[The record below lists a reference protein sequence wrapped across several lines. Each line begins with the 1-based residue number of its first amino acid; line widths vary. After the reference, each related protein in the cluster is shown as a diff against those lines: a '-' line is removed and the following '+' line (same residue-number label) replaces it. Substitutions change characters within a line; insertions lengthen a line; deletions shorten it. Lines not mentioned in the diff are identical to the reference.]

1 VLTKTD
7 DVLSG
12 KHGKTGHFV
21 RFYDND
27 DMLLDEVAA
36 FADRSLGAG
45 GKAIVIA
52 TEAHRRALRL
62 RIGALA
68 HAQGRPDPQPEQLV
82 WMDAEEALASFMVDG
97 QPDRQRFQAVI
108 GDAVSRSGA
117 GCVRLHA
124 FGEMVALL
132 CARGLYEEAL
142 QLERLW
148 NELADRMAQ
157 STDFS
162 LFCAYPWSLFP
173 STKMANAFQQVCAEH
188 EHACADAAMALP
200 ADSDADV
207 RLIKLEQKVRA
218 LEAEVAR
225 RKETEAVLRQN
236 ERELS
241 DFVENAAEGLH
252 RVGADGT
259 ILWANKA
266 ELQMLGYR
274 WEEYVGHNI
283 AEFHADEPVIGNIL
297 CRLSAGETLYDQPA
311 RLRCKDGT
319 IKRVLIH
326 SNAHFE
332 NGKLCYTRCFT
343 RDATERHERD
353 MALAQRDR
361 ILLNAPVAAAL
372 LTGPDFTFRLANRS
386 YCELVG
392 RSGLEGKSFLQVFPE
407 LRDSEPRHLLEQVYR
422 SGRMAQVEE
431 LRIVLNGADGR
442 PHERF
447 LKFSLE
453 PLPVDEGG
461 EPGVILVA
469 VDVTE
474 HVRSRQHIERTHAE
488 RAELLAELTA
498 ASQAKDEFL
507 AMLGHELRNPLSPIV
522 TSLQLMRLRGEEGF
536 LREREII
543 ERQVGHLVRLVD
555 DLMDISRVT
564 RGKIDLKFERIDI
577 DQPLAKAIEMASL
590 LLEKRHHRLDVEIE
604 PGLAWEGDPVRL
616 AQVVS
621 NLLTN
626 AARYTEP
633 GGHVRLRAAREGA
646 DWLRISVLDDGVGMT
661 PELRAQVFDLFFQG
675 KRNIDRA
682 EGGLGIGLSL
692 VKNIVELHG
701 GRVEARSEG
710 QGRGSE
716 FVVVLPLLT
725 PGAGA
730 LDTLPAPQPAAPA
743 SRRRI
748 MLVDDNV
755 DGAETLARL
764 LGAHGHEVRVFHEPI
779 AALAAVRA
787 FLPDLAVL
795 DIGLPVLDG
804 YELARRM
811 RVLLNGHPCR
821 LVALTGYGQEADK
834 ARSGQAGFEHHLVKP
849 VNPDLV
855 VELVAS
861 SPGHPGASSS
871 ASAS

>member
-1 VLTKTD
+1 VLIKTD
-7 DVLSG
+7 DLLSG
-12 KHGKTGHFV
+12 KYGKTGHFV

-36 FADRSLGAG
+36 FVDQALGARG
-45 GKAIVIA
+45 RAIVIA
-52 TEAHRRALRL
+52 TAARRDALRL
-62 RIGALA
+62 RIDALA
-68 HAQGRPDPQPEQLV
+68 HAQGRPNPQPEQLV
-82 WMDAEEALASFMVDG
+82 WMDAEAALAGFMVDG
-97 QPDRQRFQAVI
+97 QPDRQRFDEVI
-108 GDAVSRSGA
+108 GGPVAAAGA
-117 GCVRLHA
+117 GGARLHA

-132 CARGLYEEAL
+132 CARGQYEAAL

-148 NELADRMAQ
+148 NELAHRI
-157 STDFS
+157 SHSIDFS

-173 STKMANAFQQVCAEH
+173 SVKVANAFQQVCAEH
-188 EHACADAAMALP
+188 EHACAEAETALP
-200 ADSDADV
+200 AGDAD
-207 RLIKLEQKVRA
+207 LKLLKLEQKVRA

-225 RKETEAVLRQN
+225 RKESEAVLLKN

-274 WEEYVGHNI
+274 WEEYVGHNVS
-283 AEFHADEPVIGNIL
+283 EFHVDEPVIGDIL
-297 CRLSAGETLYDQPA
+297 CRLTGGETLYDQPA
-311 RLRCKDGT
+311 RLRCKDGS
-319 IKRVLIH
+319 IKHVVIH

-332 NGKLCYTRCFT
+332 NGELRYTRCFT
-343 RDATERHERD
+343 RDATERRERD

-361 ILLNAPVAAAL
+361 ILLNAPVAAAV
-372 LTGPDFTFRLANRS
+372 LTGPEFTFRLANRS
-386 YCELVG
+386 YCELAG
-392 RSGLEGKSFLQVFPE
+392 RSGLEGKPFLQAFPE
-407 LRDSEPRHLLEQVYR
+407 LGDSEPLHLLEQVYR
-422 SGRMAQVEE
+422 TGRMARAEE
-431 LRIVLNGADGR
+431 LNIVLIDAEGQPR
-442 PHERF
+442 ERF

-453 PLPVDEGG
+453 PLAVPEGE

-474 HVRSRQHIERTHAE
+474 HVRSRQQIERAHAE
-488 RAELLAELTA
+488 RSELLAELTA

-522 TSLQLMRLRGEEGF
+522 TSLQLMRLRGEEGA

-543 ERQVGHLVRLVD
+543 ERQVSHLVRLVD

-564 RGKIDLKFERIDI
+564 RGKIDLKFERVDI
-577 DQPLAKAIEMASL
+577 ALPLAKAIEMASL
-590 LLEKRHHRLDVEIE
+590 LLEKRQHRLDVEIE
-604 PGLAWEGDPVRL
+604 PGLTWEGDPVRL

-626 AARYTEP
+626 AARYTEQ

-646 DWLRISVLDDGVGMT
+646 GEGEAWLRISVQDDGVGMA
-661 PELRAQVFDLFFQG
+661 PDLRAQVFDLFFQG

-710 QGRGSE
+710 KDRGSE
-716 FVVVLPLLT
+716 FVVLLPLLT
-725 PGAGA
+725 PGADA
-730 LDTLPAPQPAAPA
+730 FESLPAPRPAPGAA
-743 SRRRI
+743 RRRI

-755 DGAETLARL
+755 DGVETLARL

-787 FLPDLAVL
+787 FRPDFAVL

-811 RVLLNGHPCR
+811 RQLLNGHPCR

-834 ARSGQAGFEHHLVKP
+834 TRSEQAGFERHLIKP

-855 VELVAS
+855 VGLVAS
-861 SPGHPGASSS
+861 PSASPG
-871 ASAS
+871 

>member
-1 VLTKTD
+1 
-7 DVLSG
+7 
-12 KHGKTGHFV
+12 
-21 RFYDND
+21 
-27 DMLLDEVAA
+27 VAA
-36 FADRSLGAG
+36 AGAG
-45 GKAIVIA
+45 GA
-52 TEAHRRALRL
+52 
-62 RIGALA
+62 
-68 HAQGRPDPQPEQLV
+68 
-82 WMDAEEALASFMVDG
+82 
-97 QPDRQRFQAVI
+97 
-108 GDAVSRSGA
+108 
-117 GCVRLHA
+117 RLHA

-132 CARGLYEEAL
+132 CARGQYEAAL

-148 NELADRMAQ
+148 NELAHRI
-157 STDFS
+157 SHSIDFS

-173 STKMANAFQQVCAEH
+173 SVKVANAFQQVCAEH
-188 EHACADAAMALP
+188 EHACAEAETALP
-200 ADSDADV
+200 AGDAD
-207 RLIKLEQKVRA
+207 LKLLKLEQKVRA

-225 RKETEAVLRQN
+225 RKESEAVLLKN

-274 WEEYVGHNI
+274 WEEYVGHNVS
-283 AEFHADEPVIGNIL
+283 EFHVDEPVIGDIL
-297 CRLSAGETLYDQPA
+297 CRLTGGETLYDQPA
-311 RLRCKDGT
+311 RLRCKDGS
-319 IKRVLIH
+319 IKHVVIH

-332 NGKLCYTRCFT
+332 NGELRYTRCFT
-343 RDATERHERD
+343 RDATERRERD

-361 ILLNAPVAAAL
+361 ILLNAPVAAAV
-372 LTGPDFTFRLANRS
+372 LTGPEFTFRLANRS
-386 YCELVG
+386 YCELAG
-392 RSGLEGKSFLQVFPE
+392 RSGLEGKPFLQAFPE
-407 LRDSEPRHLLEQVYR
+407 LGDSEPLHLLEQVYR
-422 SGRMAQVEE
+422 TGRMARAEE
-431 LRIVLNGADGR
+431 LNIVLIDAEGQPR
-442 PHERF
+442 ERF

-453 PLPVDEGG
+453 PLAVPEGE

-474 HVRSRQHIERTHAE
+474 HVRSRQQIERAHAE
-488 RAELLAELTA
+488 RSELLAELTA

-522 TSLQLMRLRGEEGF
+522 TSLQLMRLRGEEGA

-543 ERQVGHLVRLVD
+543 ERQVSHLVRLVD

-564 RGKIDLKFERIDI
+564 RGKIDLKFERVDI
-577 DQPLAKAIEMASL
+577 ALPLAKAIEMASL
-590 LLEKRHHRLDVEIE
+590 LLEKRRHRLDVEIE
-604 PGLAWEGDPVRL
+604 PGLTWEGDPVRL

-646 DWLRISVLDDGVGMT
+646 GEGEAWLRISVQDDGVGMA
-661 PELRAQVFDLFFQG
+661 PDLRAQVFDLFFQG

-710 QGRGSE
+710 KDRGSE
-716 FVVVLPLLT
+716 FVVLLPLLT
-725 PGAGA
+725 PGADA
-730 LDTLPAPQPAAPA
+730 FESLPAPRPAPGAA
-743 SRRRI
+743 RRRI

-764 LGAHGHEVRVFHEPI
+764 LGAHGHEVRVFNEPI

-787 FLPDLAVL
+787 FRPDFAVL

-811 RVLLNGHPCR
+811 RQLLDGHPCR

-834 ARSGQAGFEHHLVKP
+834 TRSEQAGFERHLIKP

-855 VELVAS
+855 VGLVAS
-861 SPGHPGASSS
+861 PSASPG
-871 ASAS
+871 

>member
-1 VLTKTD
+1 MLNFAAYVRTGVHVLIKTD
-7 DVLSG
+7 AILSG
-12 KHGKTGHFV
+12 KSGNTGHFV

-27 DMLLDEVAA
+27 TMLLDEVAA
-36 FADRSLGAG
+36 FVDQALHAQ
-45 GKAIVIA
+45 GKSIVIA
-52 TEAHRRALRL
+52 TAEHRAVLQGRVE
-62 RIGALA
+62 ALA
-68 HAQGRPDPQPEQLV
+68 HARYRSELPGQVV
-82 WMDAEEALASFMVDG
+82 WLDAAATLAAFMVDG
-97 QPDRQRFQAVI
+97 WPDRRRFDEVVGSAV
-108 GDAVSRSGA
+108 AAACA
-117 GCVRLHA
+117 GGVRVHA

-132 CARGLYEEAL
+132 CARGQYDAAL
-142 QLERLW
+142 QLERMW
-148 NELADRMAQ
+148 NELNERLG
-157 STDFS
+157 FS

-173 STKMANAFQQVCAEH
+173 TAQLKNAFQQVCAEH
-188 EHACADAAMALP
+188 DHACADVAMALP
-200 ADSDADV
+200 ADDAALELA
-207 RLIKLEQKVRA
+207 RLKQKVHA
-218 LEAEVAR
+218 LEADLAEF
-225 RKETEAVLRQN
+225 
-236 ERELS
+236 S
-241 DFVENAAEGLH
+241 DFIENAAEGLH

-283 AEFHADEPVIGNIL
+283 AEFHADAPVIGDIL
-297 CRLSAGETLYDQPA
+297 CRLSAGDTLYDQPA
-311 RLRCKDGT
+311 RLRCKDGS
-319 IKRVLIH
+319 IKHVVIH

-332 NGKLCYTRCFT
+332 NGELRYTRCFT

-361 ILLNAPVAAAL
+361 MLLNAPVAAAL
-372 LTGPDFTFRLANRS
+372 LSGPDFVFRLANRS

-392 RSGLEGKSFLQVFPE
+392 RTSLEGRRFLDAFPE
-407 LRDSEPRHLLEQVYR
+407 LRDSEPQHLLEQVYR
-422 SGRMAQVEE
+422 SRLMARAEE
-431 LRIVLNGADGR
+431 LRIVLNDADGQPR
-442 PHERF
+442 ERF

-453 PLPVDEGG
+453 PLAAIDE
-461 EPGVILVA
+461 EEQGVMLVA

-474 HVRSRQHIERTHAE
+474 HVRSRQQIERAHAE

-498 ASQAKDEFL
+498 ANRAKDEFL

-522 TSLQLMRLRGEEGF
+522 TSLQLMRLRGEDKA

-555 DLMDISRVT
+555 DLMDISKVT
-564 RGKIDLKFERIDI
+564 RGKIDLKFERVDI
-577 DQPLAKAIEMASL
+577 AQPLDKAIEMASL

-604 PGLAWEGDPVRL
+604 RGLVWEGDPVRL

-633 GGHVRLRAAREGA
+633 GGHVRLRAGREDA
-646 DWLRISVLDDGVGMT
+646 SWLRISVQDDGVGMA
-661 PELRAQVFDLFFQG
+661 PELRAQVFELFFQG
-675 KRNIDRA
+675 KRSIDRA

-710 QGRGSE
+710 KGRGSE
-716 FVVVLPLLT
+716 FVVLLPLLT
-725 PGAGA
+725 PGAAEEEAPA
-730 LDTLPAPQPAAPA
+730 LPQPAPSAA
-743 SRRRI
+743 RRRI

-787 FLPDLAVL
+787 FRPDLAVL

-811 RVLLNGHPCR
+811 RTLLDGHPCR

-834 ARSGQAGFEHHLVKP
+834 ARSGQAGFERHLVKP

-861 SPGHPGASSS
+861 NPGHAG
-871 ASAS
+871 

>member
-1 VLTKTD
+1 VLIKTD
-7 DVLSG
+7 DILSG
-12 KHGKTGHFV
+12 KSGNTGHFV

-27 DMLLDEVAA
+27 AMLLDEVAA
-36 FADRSLGAG
+36 FVDQALHVQ

-52 TEAHRRALRL
+52 TPEHRAALVQRVD
-62 RIGALA
+62 ALA
-68 HAQGRPDPQPEQLV
+68 QAQHRSVAAGQVV
-82 WMDAEEALASFMVDG
+82 WLDAAATLAAFMVDG
-97 QPDRQRFQAVI
+97 WPDRQRFGEVVGSAVAAACAA
-108 GDAVSRSGA
+108 GDRV
-117 GCVRLHA
+117 HA

-132 CARGLYEEAL
+132 CARGQYDAAL
-142 QLERLW
+142 QLERMW
-148 NELADRMAQ
+148 NEL
-157 STDFS
+157 TDSLGFS

-173 STKMANAFQQVCAEH
+173 TARLKNAFQQVCAAH
-188 EHACADAAMALP
+188 DHAYADAAMTLP
-200 ADSDADV
+200 ADDTA
-207 RLIKLEQKVRA
+207 LELARMKQKVHA

-225 RKETEAVLRQN
+225 RKATEAVLRQN
-236 ERELS
+236 EREFS

-283 AEFHADEPVIGNIL
+283 AEFHVDEPVIGEIL
-297 CRLSAGETLYDQPA
+297 CRLSEGETLYDQPA
-311 RLRCKDGT
+311 RLRCKDGS
-319 IKRVLIH
+319 IRHVVIH

-332 NGKLCYTRCFT
+332 NGVLRYTRCFT

-361 ILLNAPVAAAL
+361 MLLNAPVAAAL
-372 LTGPDFTFRLANRS
+372 LSGPDFVFRLANRS
-386 YCELVG
+386 CELVG
-392 RSGLEGKSFLQVFPE
+392 HSKLEGKRFLDAFPE
-407 LRDSEPRHLLEQVYR
+407 LRDSETLHLLEQVYR
-422 SGRMAQVEE
+422 SRLMARAEE
-431 LRIVLNGADGR
+431 LRIVLNDADGR
-442 PHERF
+442 PRERF

-453 PLPVDEGG
+453 PLAAIDE
-461 EPGVILVA
+461 EEQGVMLVA
-469 VDVTE
+469 VDVTD
-474 HVRSRQHIERTHAE
+474 HVRSRQQIERSHAE

-498 ASQAKDEFL
+498 ANRAKDEFL

-522 TSLQLMRLRGEEGF
+522 TSLQLMRLRGEEAA

-555 DLMDISRVT
+555 DLMDISKVT
-564 RGKIDLKFERIDI
+564 RGKIDLKFERVDI
-577 DQPLAKAIEMASL
+577 AQPLDKAIEMASL
-590 LLEKRHHRLDVEIE
+590 LLEKRQHRLDVEIE
-604 PGLAWEGDPVRL
+604 PGLVWEGDPVRL

-633 GGHVRLRAAREGA
+633 GGHVRLRAGREDA
-646 DWLRISVLDDGVGMT
+646 DWLRISVQDDGVGMA

-675 KRNIDRA
+675 KRSIDRA

-701 GRVEARSEG
+701 GRVEANSAG
-710 QGRGSE
+710 KDRGSE
-716 FVVVLPLLT
+716 FVVLLPLLT
-725 PGAGA
+725 PGAAAEDIPA
-730 LDTLPAPQPAAPA
+730 LPQAAPNA
-743 SRRRI
+743 ARRRV

-787 FLPDLAVL
+787 FRPDLAVL

-811 RVLLNGHPCR
+811 RTLLDGHPCR

-834 ARSGQAGFEHHLVKP
+834 ARSGQAGFERHLVKP

-861 SPGHPGASSS
+861 GPGAS
-871 ASAS
+871 ASASHG

>member
-1 VLTKTD
+1 MLIKTD
-7 DVLSG
+7 DILSG
-12 KHGKTGHFV
+12 DYGNHGHFV

-27 DMLLDEVAA
+27 TLLLDEVAA
-36 FADRSLGAG
+36 YVDQALRADGRG
-45 GKAIVIA
+45 IVIA
-52 TEAHRRALRL
+52 TAEHRDALALRL
-62 RIGALA
+62 DALA
-68 HAQGRPDPQPEQLV
+68 QAQGRAAPAAQVL
-82 WMDAEEALASFMVDG
+82 WLDAEATLAAFMVDG
-97 QPDRQRFQAVI
+97 WPDRQRF
-108 GDAVSRSGA
+108 DAVVGGA
-117 GCVRLHA
+117 VLAAGADGKGVHA

-132 CARGLYEEAL
+132 CACGQYDAAL
-142 QLERLW
+142 ELERMW
-148 NELADRMAQ
+148 NELAQRSA
-157 STDFS
+157 FS

-173 STKMANAFQQVCAEH
+173 SARLVNAFQRVCAEH
-188 EHACADAAMALP
+188 DHACADAAMALP
-200 ADSDADV
+200 ADDAELKLA
-207 RLIKLEQKVRA
+207 RLEQKVHA
-218 LEAEVAR
+218 LEAELAR
-225 RKETEAVLRQN
+225 GKETEAVLRRN
-236 ERELS
+236 EREFS

-283 AEFHADEPVIGNIL
+283 GEFHVDEPVIGDIL
-297 CRLSAGETLYDQPA
+297 CRLSAGATLYDQPA
-311 RLRCKDGT
+311 RLRCKDGS
-319 IKRVLIH
+319 IKHVMIH

-332 NGKLCYTRCFT
+332 NGELRYTRCFT

-353 MALAQRDR
+353 VALAQRDSM
-361 ILLNAPVAAAL
+361 LLNAPVAAAL
-372 LTGPDFTFRLANRS
+372 LSGPDFVFRLANRS

-392 RSGLEGKSFLQVFPE
+392 RSGLEGKAFLEVFPE
-407 LRDSEPRHLLEQVYR
+407 LRDSEPQHLLEQVYR
-422 SGRMAQVEE
+422 SKVMARAEE
-431 LRIVLNGADGR
+431 LRIVLNDADGQPR
-442 PHERF
+442 ERF

-453 PLPVDEGG
+453 PLAVLDAE

-474 HVRSRQHIERTHAE
+474 HVRSRQQIERAHAE

-498 ASQAKDEFL
+498 AGQAKDEFL

-522 TSLQLMRLRGEEGF
+522 TSLQLMRLRGEGAA

-555 DLMDISRVT
+555 DLMDISKVT
-564 RGKIDLKFERIDI
+564 RGKIDLKFERVFIA
-577 DQPLAKAIEMASL
+577 QPLDKAIEMASL
-590 LLEKRHHRLDVEIE
+590 LLEKRRHRLDVEIE
-604 PGLAWEGDPVRL
+604 PGLQWEGDPVRL
-616 AQVVS
+616 AQVVA

-633 GGHVRLRAAREGA
+633 GGHVRLRAGRVDAGEGEP
-646 DWLRISVLDDGVGMT
+646 WLRISVLDDGVGMA
-661 PELRAQVFDLFFQG
+661 PELRGQVFDLFFQG

-701 GRVEARSEG
+701 GQVEARSEG
-710 QGRGSE
+710 KDRGSE
-716 FVVVLPLLT
+716 FVVLLPLLT

-730 LDTLPAPQPAAPA
+730 EESLPVQQAAPA
-743 SRRRI
+743 AARRRI

-787 FLPDLAVL
+787 FRPDLAVL

-811 RVLLNGHPCR
+811 RTLLDGHPCR
-821 LVALTGYGQEADK
+821 MVALTGYGQEADK
-834 ARSGQAGFEHHLVKP
+834 ARSEQAGFERHLVKP

-855 VELVAS
+855 VKLVAS
-861 SPGHPGASSS
+861 ASPHLPG
-871 ASAS
+871 

>member
-7 DVLSG
+7 DILSG
-12 KHGKTGHFV
+12 KSGNTGHFV

-27 DMLLDEVAA
+27 TMLLDEVAA
-36 FADRSLGAG
+36 FVDQALHAR

-52 TEAHRRALRL
+52 TLDHRNALQG
-62 RIGALA
+62 RIEALA
-68 HAQGRPDPQPEQLV
+68 HAQNRSVPPAHIV
-82 WMDAEEALASFMVDG
+82 WLDAAATLASFMVDG
-97 QPDRQRFQAVI
+97 WPDRRRFDEVVGSAV
-108 GDAVSRSGA
+108 AAACA
-117 GCVRLHA
+117 GGVRVHA

-132 CARGLYEEAL
+132 CARGQYDAAL
-142 QLERLW
+142 QLERMW
-148 NELADRMAQ
+148 NELTDRLA
-157 STDFS
+157 FS

-173 STKMANAFQQVCAEH
+173 TAQLKNAFQQVCAAH
-188 EHACADAAMALP
+188 DHACADVAMALP
-200 ADSDADV
+200 ADDTA
-207 RLIKLEQKVRA
+207 LELARMQQKVHA

-225 RKETEAVLRQN
+225 RKATEAVLRQN
-236 ERELS
+236 EREFS

-283 AEFHADEPVIGNIL
+283 AEFHVDEPVIGDIL
-297 CRLSAGETLYDQPA
+297 CRLSQGETLYDQPA
-311 RLRCKDGT
+311 RLRCKDGS
-319 IKRVLIH
+319 IKHVVIH

-332 NGKLCYTRCFT
+332 NGELRYTRCFT

-361 ILLNAPVAAAL
+361 MLLNAPVAAAL
-372 LTGPDFTFRLANRS
+372 LSGPDFVFRLANRS

-392 RSGLEGKSFLQVFPE
+392 RSNLEGKRFLDAFPE
-407 LRDSEPRHLLEQVYR
+407 LRESEPQHLLEQVYR
-422 SGRMAQVEE
+422 SRLMARAEE
-431 LRIVLNGADGR
+431 LRIVLNDADGQPR
-442 PHERF
+442 ERF

-453 PLPVDEGG
+453 PLAAIDE
-461 EPGVILVA
+461 EEQGVMLVA
-469 VDVTE
+469 VDVTD
-474 HVRSRQHIERTHAE
+474 HVRSRQQIERSHAE

-498 ASQAKDEFL
+498 ANQAKDEFL

-522 TSLQLMRLRGEEGF
+522 TSLQLMRLRGEEGA

-555 DLMDISRVT
+555 DLMDISKVT
-564 RGKIDLKFERIDI
+564 RGKIDLKFERVDI
-577 DQPLAKAIEMASL
+577 AQPLDKAIEMASL
-590 LLEKRHHRLDVEIE
+590 LLEKRHHRLDVDIE
-604 PGLAWEGDPVRL
+604 PGLTWEGDPVRL

-633 GGHVRLRAAREGA
+633 GGHVRLRAGRENE
-646 DWLRISVLDDGVGMT
+646 DWLRISVTDDGVGMA

-675 KRNIDRA
+675 KRSIDRA

-710 QGRGSE
+710 KGRGSE
-716 FVVVLPLLT
+716 FMVLLPLLT
-725 PGAGA
+725 PGATAQDVPA
-730 LDTLPAPQPAAPA
+730 LPQAAPSA
-743 SRRRI
+743 ARRRI

-764 LGAHGHEVRVFHEPI
+764 LSAHGHEVRVFHEPI
-779 AALAAVRA
+779 AALAAVPA
-787 FLPDLAVL
+787 FRPDLAVL

-811 RVLLNGHPCR
+811 RTLLDGHPCR

-834 ARSGQAGFEHHLVKP
+834 ARSGQAGFERHLVKP

-861 SPGHPGASSS
+861 GPGAS
-871 ASAS
+871 ASASHG